1 MRIAILSDVHGN
13 LEALESVLVAI
24 HREGVDRLVVLGDVV
39 GYGPDPVACIYR
51 IREAEGLC
59 VLGNHDQ
66 ALIDPA
72 RVHELNFMARDTLLR
87 SHDMVGTEEL
97 AYLRTF
103 AFRHTES
110 DAVFTHANPL
120 EPEKWQSLYLFE
132 HIEWCLAGLDARV
145 AFVGHTHYPGIYCR
159 IDSAS
164 VPLTSSEVAIGRH
177 RYLVNVGSVGQ
188 PRDGDPRSSFALWNI
203 EDDHVEL
210 RRVEYSV
217 SRTQEKIHALGWPSY
232 VADRLARGE

>member
-1 MRIAILSDVHGN
+1 MRVAILSDIHGN
-13 LEALESVLVAI
+13 LEALESVLIAI
-24 HREGVDRLVVLGDVV
+24 HREVADQLVVLGDVV

-72 RVHELNFMARDTLLR
+72 HLHELNYMARDTLLR
-87 SHDMVGTEEL
+87 SQDMVGAEEL

-103 AFRHTES
+103 AFRHVEGE
-110 DAVFTHANPL
+110 AVFTHANPL
-120 EPEKWQSLYLFE
+120 EPEQWQSLYLFE
-132 HIEWCLAGLDARV
+132 HVDWCLAGLDALI

-159 IDSAS
+159 MDSTS
-164 VPLTSSEVAIGRH
+164 VLLTSSQVAIGRH

-188 PRDGDPRSSFALWNI
+188 PRDGDPRSSFALWDV

-217 SRTQEKIHALGWPSY
+217 RRTQEKIHALGWPSY
-232 VADRLARGE
+232 VAERLARGE

>member
-72 RVHELNFMARDTLLR
+72 RVHELNFMARDTLLT

-110 DAVFTHANPL
+110 
-120 EPEKWQSLYLFE
+120 
-132 HIEWCLAGLDARV
+132 
-145 AFVGHTHYPGIYCR
+145 
-159 IDSAS
+159 
-164 VPLTSSEVAIGRH
+164 
-177 RYLVNVGSVGQ
+177 
-188 PRDGDPRSSFALWNI
+188 
-203 EDDHVEL
+203 
-210 RRVEYSV
+210 
-217 SRTQEKIHALGWPSY
+217 
-232 VADRLARGE
+232 